1 MSYSNL
7 TMSIII
13 VVLIIILIL
22 KMLDINEKD

>member
-7 TMSIII
+7 TMSII